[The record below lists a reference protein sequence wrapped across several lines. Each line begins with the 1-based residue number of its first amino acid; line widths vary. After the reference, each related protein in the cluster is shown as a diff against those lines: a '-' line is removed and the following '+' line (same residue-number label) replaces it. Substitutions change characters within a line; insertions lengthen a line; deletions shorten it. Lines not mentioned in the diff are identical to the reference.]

1 MIGMTRESY
10 ERCAA
15 WQSQGRTQDMGGGG
29 SRPLE
34 SLSACVTGVLETL
47 KGRSSGFHQDCIQLQ
62 VKESS
67 FAT

>member
-1 MIGMTRESY
+1 MNGVQRGSHRE
-10 ERCAA
+10 EL
-15 WQSQGRTQDMGGGG
+15 RTWGGGG